1 MSAHSLEYSGQ
12 PGGFMKSMILFSAV
26 LLSATVASAQEMSM
40 IRTSGEIE
48 ASCRIK
54 AKEIAAE
61 TYRGCV
67 TDQKNSQI
75 EQIKKEYAAKLQ
87 ALKAH
92 YDQELKKMSGSKAKA
107 DEASP
112 IEQTPAEK
120 TEKTDSVSTKSPSKK
135 QKSASSTPA
144 PKKVAKKA
152 PAVPAPGAKSEVSE
166 MTVQLKPSPGTPS
179 MDESTMDL
187 PEPIPMDEPVMDTSI

>member
-1 MSAHSLEYSGQ
+1 
-12 PGGFMKSMILFSAV
+12 MKSMILFSTIV
-26 LLSATVASAQEMSM
+26 LGGMIAGAQEMSM

-92 YDQELKKMSGSKAKA
+92 YEQELKKMSGSKAKV
-107 DEASP
+107 DEPAVEAAP
-112 IEQTPAEK
+112 IPAPAEK
-120 TEKTDSVSTKSPSKK
+120 SEKTDSVSNKPVGKKLKQASGSSSASPKKIAKKSP
-135 QKSASSTPA
+135 AAPA
-144 PKKVAKKA
+144 PV
-152 PAVPAPGAKSEVSE
+152 AKSEVSSTE
-166 MTVQLKPSPGTPS
+166 MTVQLKAAPGTPS
-179 MDESTMDL
+179 GDESTMDL
-187 PEPIPMDEPVMDTSI
+187 PEPIPVDDIPSSESSI

>member
-1 MSAHSLEYSGQ
+1 MSAHSLEYFKQ
-12 PGGFMKSMILFSAV
+12 PGGSMKSMIMFF
-26 LLSATVASAQEMSM
+26 TVILCGAIASAQEMSM

-92 YDQELKKMSGSKAKA
+92 YDQELKKMSGSKAKV
-107 DEASP
+107 EEGSS
-112 IEQTPAEK
+112 EQAPVEK
-120 TEKTDSVSTKSPSKK
+120 SEKTDSVSNKPASKK
-135 QKSASSTPA
+135 QKNASGSTPA
-144 PKKVAKKA
+144 PKKVTKKV
-152 PAVPAPGAKSEVSE
+152 PSLPAPVAKSEISE
-166 MTVQLKPSPGTPS
+166 MTVQLKPAPGTPS

-187 PEPIPMDEPVMDTSI
+187 PEPIPMEEPVTDTSI